1 MENVISI
8 LYDIEEKANQIIK
21 RANEEKI
28 SLQDGLKEDMKK
40 LDQEI
45 ESCNKVQL
53 DALKA
58 QIDNELDC
66 ERKTLIEECN
76 KQLSDIETNF
86 MQNYDSLVTKILEG
100 IINA

>member
-45 ESCNKVQL
+45 ESSNKVQL

-58 QIDNELDC
+58 QIDNELDR

>member
-28 SLQDGLKEDMKK
+28 NLQDTLKEDMNK

-45 ESCNKVQL
+45 ESSNRAKL
-53 DALKA
+53 DVLKA
-58 QIDNELDC
+58 QIDTELDS

-76 KQLSDIETNF
+76 KQLSDMEANF
-86 MQNYDSLVTKILEG
+86 MENFDSLVTNIIHG
-100 IINA
+100 IINT

>member
-45 ESCNKVQL
+45 ESSNKVQL

>member
-1 MENVISI
+1 VENVISI